1 MIIVRFF
8 VVVVSMVLDNIFFL
22 FIGKLV
28 CVVVVCDVEVF
39 LILVFDLF
47 ILIVILF
54 FFFMFVIGIVLLF
67 FCLFCDGG
75 LFNMFLF
82 EVGKNEFKDLVK
94 FFVGFF
100 VLVLF
105 VFVFDLRLFLFF
117 LLILDVL
124 SEDVFFLIFILF
136 LMFLLRDFF
145 IILLF
150 ELDFGFGCIEDNV
163 VVWILN

>member
-39 LILVFDLF
+39 LSLVFDLF

-54 FFFMFVIGIVLLF
+54 FFFMFVIGIVLF

-136 LMFLLRDFF
+136 LMFLLSDFF

-150 ELDFGFGCIEDNV
+150 ELDFGFGCIGDNV